1 MALLST
7 TEAAK
12 FLGYAEY
19 TLRTSRATG
28 SLGGHQSPPFVRIG
42 TRTIRY
48 KEEDLSAWIEGLESG
63 VLPEVKR
70 EA

>member
-1 MALLST
+1 MALLSSQ
-7 TEAAK
+7 AAAD

-19 TLRTSRATG
+19 TLRTSRRTG

-48 KEEDLSAWIEGLESG
+48 KEEDLAAWIESLESG
-63 VLPEVKR
+63 VLPEIKR
-70 EA
+70 GS

>member
-7 TEAAK
+7 IEAAK

-28 SLGGHQSPPFVRIG
+28 SLGGHQPPPFVRIG

-48 KEEDLSAWIEGLESG
+48 KEEDLALWIEGLEAG
-63 VLPEVKR
+63 VLPKMARVN
-70 EA
+70 